1 MNTSFKLLFTAVFL
15 LFGSRLLAQTPRQ
28 VSLQECLDQ
37 AVMESPLYK
46 QHQLQTASTNLQ
58 IKNQRSE
65 RLPQL
70 SLNGKA
76 TWQNKVLEL
85 PISLPGVSIPSI
97 NKDQYQLSLGV
108 SQAIY
113 RGGIL
118 KEQEKISENAL
129 AIANMQTNT
138 ELYSVKS
145 QAKTLFFQLLLT
157 EKQKEIVASYYQTLQ
172 QKLSEVQSLV
182 DEGVALSS
190 AYDALKL
197 EMLNSKQELF
207 NIEATRRALLK
218 NMNELTQLNLDEK
231 TVFVLPEITDLPMQ
245 KQDRFE
251 YHLLNLQQQ
260 QFEASKSLLSAQNR
274 PMLFAFANAGYGRP
288 GYNMLSNGFD
298 QMYLLGVNLKWDLW
312 NWNKTKKQKEIAD
325 INKQLIET
333 KKQSFELNIQLGL
346 NQLMAEIEK
355 QKELLSQDPELIALH
370 KNVVKT
376 TEAQFKNGTI
386 TSIAYVLELQK
397 LKQAR
402 LNYELH
408 QISLVNSQLSYIE
421 LLGKL

>member
-1 MNTSFKLLFTAVFL
+1 MNTLFKLLFTIVFSL
-15 LFGSRLLAQTPRQ
+15 LGSLLLAQTPRQ

-37 AVMESPLYK
+37 AVMENPVYA
-46 QHQLQTASTNLQ
+46 QRQLNAANADLQ
-58 IKNQRSE
+58 LSNQRSE
-65 RLPQL
+65 VLPQL
-70 SLNGKA
+70 TLNGKA

-85 PISLPGVSIPSI
+85 PISLPGVNIPSI
-97 NKDQYQLSLGV
+97 SKDQYQLSLGL

-118 KEQEKISENAL
+118 KEQERINENAL
-129 AIANMQTNT
+129 VIANMQTNT

-157 EKQKEIVASYYQTLQ
+157 GKQKEIVASYYQTLQ
-172 QKLSEVQSLV
+172 QKLNEVQSLV

-207 NIEATRRALLK
+207 SIEATRRALLK
-218 NMNELTQLNLDEK
+218 NMNELTQLNLDEN
-231 TVFVLPEITDLPMQ
+231 TVFVLPKVLELPMR

-251 YHLLNLQQQ
+251 YHLLSLQQEQ
-260 QFEASKSLLSAQNR
+260 LENSKKLMSAQNR

-288 GYNMLSNGFD
+288 SYNMLSNSFD
-298 QMYLLGVNLKWDLW
+298 QMYLLGINLKWDLW
-312 NWNKTKKQKEIAD
+312 NWNKTKKEKEIAD
-325 INKQLIET
+325 INKQQIEI

-355 QKELLSQDPELIALH
+355 QKEQLNQDPELIALH
-370 KNVVKT
+370 ENVVKT

-397 LKQAR
+397 LKQAK

-408 QISLVNSQLSYIE
+408 HIILVNSQLSYIE